1 MTKRAPLSRGR
12 HRRWRVLASW
22 LDGTEATARAFYAQ
36 YNTGVDDVDPD
47 EMIDVKPRQR
57 KREVSNG

>member
-12 HRRWRVLASW
+12 PRRWRVLASW
-22 LDGTEATARAFYAQ
+22 LDGTEATARAFCRKY
-36 YNTGVDDVDPD
+36 DCDPD